1 MLGAMGKS
9 ISITLNGLWRHG
21 CVRRYACG
29 VQGNDWHTAEFAS
42 GYLTTALSILPM
54 LDSLAAVAT
63 AGSAGSAGSADTD
76 KGDKADKAGDSP
88 VPTDGS
94 FYAPSYNIFAKV
106 RVILQVI
113 LRVVLRVVLCMKID
127 YKSY

>member
-1 MLGAMGKS
+1 MLGAMGIS

-21 CVRRYACG
+21 CVCRYVCG

-63 AGSAGSAGSADTD
+63 AGSAGSADTD

-113 LRVVLRVVLCMKID
+113 LRVVLRVVLCMKI
-127 YKSY
+127 Y